1 MSESDGNRVRYYH
14 ERRAAE
20 LLAGQPTRKEIS
32 NNARKRM
39 VREIE
44 ARAFVFDPI
53 GADDL
58 PAAMA

>member
-1 MSESDGNRVRYYH
+1 MRYYH